1 MVTDMWT
8 FGDRAVAIV
17 DLTGFEVEAT
27 DGKVGRV
34 NRSMSA
40 TGSQHLVVDA
50 QATFG
55 RARTVIIPAG
65 LIDSVDTDGRRLRV
79 NRRQQELQ
87 DAPEYDPGRGVDPS
101 YRSALDTH
109 FGASRGASQRQSR
122 SRSGSRRSDQ
132 RRRSSGGRS
141 RSSARSQRDEPTKT
155 ELYEKAK
162 RLGIEG
168 RSKMS
173 KAQLQRAVE
182 RGAGET
188 RGRGRSQEAANPIEV
203 QRFLEGVN
211 YPTRKGQLVQQAR
224 REGASDDVR
233 STLERLPDKQ
243 FQDPTDVSKAIGKL
257 S

>member
-1 MVTDMWT
+1 MVTDIWT
-8 FGDRAVAIV
+8 FSDRATAII

-34 NRSMSA
+34 NRSIGA

-50 QATFG
+50 QPTFG
-55 RARTVIIPAG
+55 LARTVIIPAG
-65 LIDSVDTDGRRLRV
+65 LVDSVDTDGRRLRI
-79 NRRQQELQ
+79 NRRQQDLQ
-87 DAPEYDPGRGVDPS
+87 SAPAYDPGRGIDRS

-109 FGASRGASQRQSR
+109 FGASRGASERQSR
-122 SRSGSRRSDQ
+122 SRSGSRRGEQ
-132 RRRSSGGRS
+132 RRRSSRSRS
-141 RSSARSQRDEPTKT
+141 RSSGRQQRDEPTKA

-162 RLGIEG
+162 RFGIEG

-182 RGAGET
+182 RAGEP
-188 RGRGRSQEAANPIEV
+188 RGRGRSRGAANPIEV

-233 STLERLPDKQ
+233 STLERLPDKR